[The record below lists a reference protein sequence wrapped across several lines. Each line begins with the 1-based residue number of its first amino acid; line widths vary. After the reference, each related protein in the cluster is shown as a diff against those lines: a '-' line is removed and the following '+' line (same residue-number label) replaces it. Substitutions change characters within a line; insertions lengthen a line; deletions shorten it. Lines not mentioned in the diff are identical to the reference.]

1 MTELHLVGPA
11 DDEQQLILADADG
24 REFRLAVTDE
34 LRQAVRHAAAR
45 ARETAPSPQ
54 PASATMSP
62 KEIQQR
68 IRAGLSAAELAEL
81 TGEPFEALAKFEA
94 PVIAEREY
102 IVALARDTRIGSD
115 AGAPILG
122 DLVADRLAQREVD
135 LDSLVW
141 DAWRDVDEPWKV
153 CVDFRTEGRIVRA
166 LWVFDH
172 QARSLAAQDDESRW
186 LTETELLDVPIP
198 KRHLAAVRAETDAA
212 VPLHPSRPAQP
223 TAAEAEDESEA
234 PSATELLLEDLAERR
249 GTRESVPLDEMDDHD
264 EDGGFEGF
272 GPAAKARQAETG
284 FGASKQAAPSAKTP
298 ATGKAPA
305 APKPQAN
312 ARPSASAPSSA
323 SPRTPAN
330 GERRPRRSRASVPS
344 WDEIVFGAK
353 HD

>member
-11 DDEQQLILADADG
+11 DDGQQLVLADSDG
-24 REFRLAVTDE
+24 HEFRVAVTDE

-45 ARETAPSPQ
+45 VRETAPA
-54 PASATMSP
+54 PAAASSSMSP

-68 IRAGLSAAELAEL
+68 IRGGLTAAELAEL
-81 TGEPFEALAKFEA
+81 TGEPLAALTKFEA

-122 DLVADRLAQREVD
+122 DLVADRLAQRGIDPEA
-135 LDSLVW
+135 LAW
-141 DAWRDVDEPWKV
+141 DAWREVDEPWKV
-153 CVDFRTEGRIVRA
+153 CVDFRADDRSVRA
-166 LWVFDH
+166 LWTFDH
-172 QARSLAAQDDESRW
+172 QARSLTAQDDESRW

-198 KRHLAAVRAETDAA
+198 KRHLAAVRAQDDVEAA
-212 VPLHPSRPAQP
+212 RPLHPSRPVQP
-223 TAAEAEDESEA
+223 TAADSETSEPA
-234 PSATELLLEDLAERR
+234 NATELLLQDLAERR
-249 GTRESVPLDEMDDHD
+249 GTRDPLPVDELDDHD

-284 FGASKQAAPSAKTP
+284 FGAPRRGSSASTAKPRPTAPTTSGASA
-298 ATGKAPA
+298 
-305 APKPQAN
+305 
-312 ARPSASAPSSA
+312 ASAPSAA

-330 GERRPRRSRASVPS
+330 GERRPRKGRASVPS